1 MAQFAPNPYQ
11 PPTSI
16 EPMAD
21 SERARDGSASRMSR
35 FWAAMIDG
43 VLAIVIFVPLQY
55 FAGVYRDFPKISE
68 PPFWQSLLWALAGL
82 AITLVLHGTFL
93 ARSAQTIGKKAL
105 GIQIVNASDGKPAA
119 FGTIAL
125 RRLLPMS
132 LVALIPYVGGV
143 LSIINPLFIFR
154 KDRRC
159 VHDHIAG
166 TRVVKLDRSK

>member
-1 MAQFAPNPYQ
+1 MAQSAPNPYQ
-11 PPTSI
+11 PPTAL

-21 SERARDGSASRMSR
+21 SERADERSASRMSR

-43 VLAIVIFVPLQY
+43 VLALIIIVPLQY
-55 FAGVYRDFPKISE
+55 FAGVYRDFPKVAE
-68 PPFWQSLLWALAGL
+68 QPFPQSLLWALAGF
-82 AITLVLHGTFL
+82 AITLALHGAFL

-105 GIQIVNASDGKPAA
+105 GIQIVNASDGKRAA
-119 FGTIAL
+119 FGTIVL

-132 LVALIPYVGGV
+132 VVALIPYVGGV
-143 LSIINPLFIFR
+143 LSLVNVVFIFR

-166 TRVVKLDRSK
+166 TRVVKLDRSE